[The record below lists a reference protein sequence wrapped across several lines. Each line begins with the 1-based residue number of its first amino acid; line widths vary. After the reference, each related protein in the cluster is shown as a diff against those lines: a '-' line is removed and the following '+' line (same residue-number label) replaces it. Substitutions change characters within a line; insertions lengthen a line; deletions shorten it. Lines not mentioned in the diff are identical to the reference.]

1 MYGEVNS
8 HREEI
13 NAGNVS
19 DEKKA
24 QLEAEITE
32 KSKEISEKEGANAAL
47 DAQIAQVSAQIQ
59 TGSQQ
64 AYAQIQQEVQ
74 ALQAQAEQ
82 LRASISV
89 ETPSASI
96 PDTSLTQGQI
106 NNMAIT
112 ENLAELAVLSSE
124 ELMAKARDGSRQ
136 ILMV

>member
-1 MYGEVNS
+1 MQCS
-8 HREEI
+8 MP
-13 NAGNVS
+13 
-19 DEKKA
+19 DC
-24 QLEAEITE
+24 
-32 KSKEISEKEGANAAL
+32 
-47 DAQIAQVSAQIQ
+47 QVSAQIQ

-124 ELMAKARDGSRQ
+124 ELMARQEMESRQ